1 MRNVLDSLKPEL
13 VWKHFEELCNCPR
26 PSKKEEKAVEYV
38 VNFAKSKNLEVI
50 KDKFGNVIIKKTA
63 TVGKENLKPVIL
75 QGHLDMV
82 CEKNRDIEHDFDNEG
97 IKPYV
102 DGDWVKAKG
111 TTLGADNGIGVAAAL
126 AVLEDSSLKH
136 GPIECLFT
144 LDEETGLTGAS
155 NLEPGILKGEIL
167 INMDSEELGAFFIGC
182 SGGKNTQPKFT
193 FKKES
198 VPADSS
204 SFEVK
209 VAGLQ
214 GGHSGLEIHTGRGNA
229 IKIITRLLR
238 QASKKFNLR
247 LSKIEGG
254 NKHNAIPREA
264 FAIVTIENKNKDQFL
279 KYVDEFNSIVKSEN
293 ATVEPNLS
301 VSADSVTNPE
311 YVMDT
316 KTQTNLLNS
325 LHAVPHGVIKMSP
338 DIPGLVETSTNLAVV
353 QTENNEVKIVTSQR
367 SSVQT
372 EIEDIADVV
381 SAVFDLAGA
390 EVKMGDGYPGWKPN
404 VDSEILKVFKSSY
417 KDLYGTDAEIKA
429 IHAGLE
435 CGILGEKYP
444 GLDMISFG
452 PTMNDVHSPDEKLKI
467 STVEPFYNLLSKVLQ
482 NIPSK

>member
-1 MRNVLDSLKPEL
+1 MGKVLGTLKPEL

-38 VNFAKSKNLEVI
+38 VAFAKSKNLETI
-50 KDKFGNVIIKKTA
+50 KDKFGNVIVKKPA
-63 TVGKENLKPVIL
+63 SPGKENLKTVVL
-75 QGHLDMV
+75 QGHLDIV
-82 CEKNRDIEHDFDNEG
+82 CEKNRDVEHDFDNQG
-97 IKPYV
+97 VKPFI

-126 AVLEDSSLKH
+126 AVLEDSSLNH

-155 NLEPGILKGEIL
+155 NLEPGLLKADIL

-193 FKKES
+193 FNKEE
-198 VPADSS
+198 VPADSAY
-204 SFEVK
+204 FEIK

-229 IKIITRLLR
+229 LKIITRLLR
-238 QASKKFNLR
+238 KASKNFNLR
-247 LSKIEGG
+247 LNKIEGG

-264 FAIVTIENKNKDQFL
+264 FAIVSVENKNKDQFL
-279 KYVDEFNSIVKSEN
+279 KYIDEFNSIVKAEN
-293 ATVEPNLS
+293 ATVEPNLK
-301 VSADSVTNPE
+301 VSAEVVSKPE
-311 YVMDT
+311 FVMDS
-316 KTQTNLLNS
+316 KTQMNLLNA

-338 DIPGLVETSTNLAVV
+338 DIPGLVETSTNLAVTL
-353 QTENNEVKIVTSQR
+353 TENNEVRIVTSQR
-367 SSVQT
+367 SSIQT
-372 EIEDIADVV
+372 EIDDIADVV
-381 SAVFDLAGA
+381 VSVFELAGA
-390 EVKMGDGYPGWKPN
+390 EIKMGDGYPGWKPN
-404 VDSEILKVFKSSY
+404 VNSDILKIFKSSY
-417 KDLYGTDAEIKA
+417 KELYGSDAEIKA

-467 STVEPFYNLLSKVLQ
+467 STVEPFYTLLKKVLE
-482 NIPSK
+482 NIPAK